1 MKTQPSIRPETL
13 FLVLMACMGQGATAH
28 ARGTTFTCQGRLD
41 SGGSP
46 ANGSFDFQF
55 ALHDAAS
62 GGNQWGPT
70 LTNTAVAVSNG
81 LCAMSPD
88 FGRWVFEGSTHR
100 LETLAMRTEFRG
112 TLPRRFQLRES
123 PWLDAGAVVSEQTRR
138 LTGGR
143 MIGLIIHQPHG
154 KGALRGEAG
163 VERAA
168 GGAFGDGCLRTGEPT
183 GRTAASGRACGVGTC
198 GFPARRGS
206 AGVFDRSARRSRP
219 PVAHMDEIALV
230 RTRAGRVWRLSR
242 AGAGPMLAR
251 GAGMWSVLKE
261 FWAFA
266 RREKKWWLIPL
277 VVVLLVLGAVLIFTS
292 SGGIVWA
299 LYPFM

>member
-1 MKTQPSIRPETL
+1 MKTQPPIRPETL

-88 FGRWVFEGSTHR
+88 FGRWVFEGSAHR

-154 KGALRGEAG
+154 KGALRGRLGWNRLLVGLLGMA
-163 VERAA
+163 
-168 GGAFGDGCLRTGEPT
+168 
-183 GRTAASGRACGVGTC
+183 ACGPGANRPHSRLWP
-198 GFPARRGS
+198 GWRRRGMRFPAGRGS
-206 AGVFDRSARRSRP
+206 AEVSERSARLSRP
-219 PVAHMDEIALV
+219 PVAHADKTAPV
-230 RTRAGRVWRLSR
+230 RTRAGCAWRLSR
-242 AGAGPMLAR
+242 AAVGPMLAAAQACGR
-251 GAGMWSVLKE
+251 C
-261 FWAFA
+261 
-266 RREKKWWLIPL
+266 
-277 VVVLLVLGAVLIFTS
+277 
-292 SGGIVWA
+292 
-299 LYPFM
+299 